1 LRPMTVALQGNSAA
15 AVTAGILLM
24 SHARRL
30 GDRLEVVVVG
40 DPTDITPVLGPAL
53 VWSPVLASCGVGQ
66 RLENSAVAII
76 PGPPGAPLATCLHPE
91 GDGPWFEVDRAGVGV
106 LPATRAW
113 VRLARSQRAADR
125 ALARSLS
132 RLVEALG
139 CPAEPAVMDLLLGA
153 PAPPFTRLAVAV
165 QVGRTLTGA
174 GERPLTHHL
183 RPPIGELPDPLPG
196 PCSPDGLREAL
207 DAGRLQPL
215 LDRVSEPLR
224 GELEAGLR
232 GLLARGDEHPG
243 AGALA
248 CQLVDVAGP
257 LASLPVGGLLPPLEP
272 AAEAVAQ
279 AFGAGLGAH
288 GAERDASQMLVR
300 TFRFL
305 GGRFAEDARYP
316 VSIPG
321 EPPPEHPL
329 ERWRWLCRSARR
341 AADAAD
347 TLWRRVS
354 DPPQ

>member
-24 SHARRL
+24 SRARRL
-30 GDRLEVVVVG
+30 GDRLEVLVMG
-40 DPTDITPVLGPAL
+40 DPSEITPVLGPAL

-66 RLENSAVAII
+66 RLESSAVAII
-76 PGPPGAPLATCLHPE
+76 PGPADAPLAMCLHPE
-91 GDGPWFEVDRAGVGV
+91 GDGPWFEVDRAGKGV

-113 VRLARSQRAADR
+113 ISLARSRSAADR
-125 ALARSLS
+125 SLARALA

-139 CPAEPAVMDLLLGA
+139 CPAEPAVLDLLLGA

-174 GERPLTHHL
+174 GEQPLTHHL
-183 RPPIGELPDPLPG
+183 RPALGELPDPLPG
-196 PCSPDGLREAL
+196 PCTAGGLAAAL
-207 DAGRLQPL
+207 EEGRLQAL
-215 LDRVSEPLR
+215 LQRVADPLR
-224 GELEAGLR
+224 ADLEAGLR
-232 GLLARGDEHPG
+232 SLLARDCDHPG
-243 AGALA
+243 AGLLA

-288 GAERDASQMLVR
+288 AAERDASQMLVR

-305 GGRFAEDARYP
+305 GGSFTDDARYP

-321 EPPPEHPL
+321 EAPPEGPL

-347 TLWRRVS
+347 TLWRRVT